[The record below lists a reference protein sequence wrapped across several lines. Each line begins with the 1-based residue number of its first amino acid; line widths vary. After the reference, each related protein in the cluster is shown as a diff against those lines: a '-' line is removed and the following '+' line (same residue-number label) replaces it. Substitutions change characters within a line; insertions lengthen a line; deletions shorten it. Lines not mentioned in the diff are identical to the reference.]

1 MFKTKSGTFAL
12 KSFEDAERHI
22 QYFVEVI
29 QEPRLKGSLQM
40 VHITQVTLE
49 PDQTILGVIS
59 FPWHKLEVFVQK
71 LHLFKVSI

>member
-1 MFKTKSGTFAL
+1 MFKTKSGTFAS
-12 KSFEDAERHI
+12 KSFKDAERHV

-29 QEPRLKGSLQM
+29 QEPCLKGSFQM
-40 VHITQVTLE
+40 VHIAQVTLE

-59 FPWHKLEVFVQK
+59 FPWHELELFVQK